1 MGRKAVLDTD
11 TIDSV
16 SPSPEPS
23 LITSLPK
30 ANLHVHAEAD
40 ARLARLL
47 ARRTG
52 APPDMTALIAAT
64 LALPPGMARLAHMF
78 ADNPSMTEAQKSV
91 TENIVAHFEDLLEE
105 DARDGAILVE
115 VRFGRPPTSLCA
127 ILPLFREAERRVR
140 ARYPRFRAELLA
152 MLQLGWS
159 RAELETKI
167 EDCVRAARVGL
178 AGVDFIPAPYDRE
191 ADWTD
196 AYRWA
201 ARLADAG
208 LGITAHAG
216 EFAMANMAAAIKTP
230 GLTRLGHATYA
241 VRDPRLMDAL
251 CASGITVECC
261 PTSNVILGSA
271 SSYVEHPIRQFTAH
285 GIPVTINSDDPVH
298 LCTTIGQEYAAMA
311 MADIA
316 PADLLSFTRN
326 AVCASFTSD
335 ERRGSLLAEV
345 ERWDDQL
352 GCN

>member
-1 MGRKAVLDTD
+1 MPITA
-11 TIDSV
+11 TIDST
-16 SPSPEPS
+16 SSSPEPS
-23 LITSLPK
+23 LIASLPK

-52 APPDMTALIAAT
+52 APSPDMTALLAAT
-64 LALPPGMARLAHMF
+64 LALPPGMARLAQMF
-78 ADNPSMTEAQKSV
+78 ADNPSTTGAQQSAP
-91 TENIVAHFEDLLEE
+91 ENIIAHFEDLLEE
-105 DARDGAILVE
+105 DAREGAILVE
-115 VRFGRPPTSLCA
+115 VRFGRPPISLCA
-127 ILPLFREAERRVR
+127 VLPLFREAERRVQ
-140 ARYPRFRAELLA
+140 ARHPRFRAELLA
-152 MLQLGWS
+152 MLQLGWP

-216 EFAMANMAAAIKTP
+216 EFATANLAAAIKMP

-241 VRDPRLMDAL
+241 VRDPRLVDAL
-251 CASGITVECC
+251 CASGVTVECC

-271 SSYVEHPIRQFTAH
+271 SSYAEHPIRQFATH
-285 GIPVTINSDDPVH
+285 GIPVTINSDDPIH
-298 LCTTIGQEYAAMA
+298 LCTTIGLEYAAMA
-311 MADIA
+311 ATDIA
-316 PADLLSFTRN
+316 PSDLLSFTRN

-335 ERRGSLLAEV
+335 ERRAGLLAEV
-345 ERWDDQL
+345 EGWDNRP
-352 GCN
+352 GCK